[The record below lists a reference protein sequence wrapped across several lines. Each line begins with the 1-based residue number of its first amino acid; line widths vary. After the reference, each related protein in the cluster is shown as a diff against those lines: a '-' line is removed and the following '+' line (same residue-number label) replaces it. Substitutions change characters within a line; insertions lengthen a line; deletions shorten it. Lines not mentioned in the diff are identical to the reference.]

1 MRRVVVTGIGM
12 CTPLGFGHS
21 HCWEQLISSKSG
33 IRKLTGFEIEDL
45 KSKVGGQLILEGDSS
60 LFPEKVIEQKDRKK
74 IEPFIEYAL
83 IAAKEAIQD
92 SGWKPSNDLE
102 SVRTGVMVG
111 SGIGGLDGIRK
122 SADNLKNSPRKISPF
137 FIPSCLINLASGH
150 ISIKYNFN

>member
-60 LFPEKVIEQKDRKK
+60 LFFRKKLLNKK
-74 IEPFIEYAL
+74 IERKL
-83 IAAKEAIQD
+83 N
-92 SGWKPSNDLE
+92 PSSNT
-102 SVRTGVMVG
+102 R
-111 SGIGGLDGIRK
+111 
-122 SADNLKNSPRKISPF
+122 
-137 FIPSCLINLASGH
+137 
-150 ISIKYNFN
+150 